1 MTPAMTAIRNPLAS
15 VGSSAAFQSFNN
27 QSFRKLG
34 FAAVLVYL
42 ALKFGMVH
50 EFIAFKLGIDTHMI
64 ILVTVGAFVS
74 TIVSGA
80 MGRIL
85 RSKILIALMLFS
97 IWLIVGVPFS
107 SWIGGSFAFVFNFY
121 WRTIVPIFIAIAV
134 LPSGI
139 ENIRKMGIAI
149 GCGAVVASLIGKV
162 FAAATAGG
170 RMELEFG
177 SIKNSG
183 DFAAFFV
190 VSMPFLFFL
199 FQNSRNWLIKAAL
212 MGLFVS
218 NVILVLGTAA
228 RSSLVAFGVALIFV
242 LIWGS
247 NLLRVFVVGFTIV
260 LYMMASF
267 VLPSGVLDRL
277 SSLTGAVSEETIEAE
292 GSRLARQA
300 VAERALKYTFQ
311 HPVFG
316 VGVNVFP
323 DYDSRITLAAGARR
337 AQWQET
343 HNGYLQVSVE
353 AGLPALLFK
362 MLAVFWAFNYLRK
375 TYSRCR
381 KDPRLKTPAAL
392 SLTIMASLAMAMV
405 FELFLSQGYAFWML
419 TMIAMAGALQMAM
432 EEDPAMLEAMRP
444 NRSSGNGSGNWG
456 APPLP
461 VGKGGSTQRAVP
473 AEAPVAVETARPFRF
488 GGRQR
493 SAQ

>member
-1 MTPAMTAIRNPLAS
+1 MTPAMTAIKNPSAS
-15 VGSSAAFQSFNN
+15 AGSFAAFQAFQN

-34 FAAVLVYL
+34 FTAVLAYL
-42 ALKFGMVH
+42 VLKFGMVH
-50 EFIAFKLGIDTHMI
+50 EFIAFKLGIDTHMVV
-64 ILVTVGAFVS
+64 LVTAAAFLA
-74 TIVSGA
+74 TLVSGA
-80 MGRIL
+80 MGRIV
-85 RSKILIALMLFS
+85 RSKILIAMMLFS
-97 IWLIVGVPFS
+97 IWLVVGVPFS
-107 SWIGGSFAFVFNFY
+107 SWIGGSIGYVLNFY

-170 RMELEFG
+170 RMEMEFG

-183 DFAAFFV
+183 DFAAFYV

-199 FQNSRNWLIKAAL
+199 FQNSRNWLVKATL

-218 NVILVLGTAA
+218 NVILVLSTAA
-228 RSSLVAFGVALIFV
+228 RSSLVAFAVALVFV

-247 NLLRVFVVGFTIV
+247 NLLRVFVLGFAIV
-260 LYMMASF
+260 LYLMASV

-277 SSLTGAVSEETIEAE
+277 SSLTGAVSEETLEAE

-316 VGVNVFP
+316 VGVGVFP
-323 DYDSRITLAAGARR
+323 DYDAKITLSGGARR

-362 MLAVFWAFNYLRK
+362 MIAVFWAFNFLRK
-375 TYSRCR
+375 TYRRCR

-392 SLTIMASLAMAMV
+392 SLTIMASLAMTMV
-405 FELFLSQGYAFWML
+405 FELFLSQGYAFWMM
-419 TMIAMAGALQMAM
+419 TMVAMTGALQMAM
-432 EEDPAMLEAMRP
+432 LEDPAMLEAMRP
-444 NRSSGNGSGNWG
+444 NRSAVNGSGNWAA
-456 APPLP
+456 APLAA
-461 VGKGGSTQRAVP
+461 GKGRSMQGAI
-473 AEAPVAVETARPFRF
+473 PVESPVTVATAKPFRF

-493 SAQ
+493 SAG